1 MSYSFHLSSREH
13 CISNKSVLIKASK
26 HNNRLFEDSK
36 DYNKELNVRLI
47 GSNNI
52 FNDVKQL
59 YDDTFSESVKRHDEI
74 KKKTKD
80 KIGDYFEKISE
91 STKSH
96 LAEEIIIMI
105 GDKEFW
111 ENRNFL
117 SHKEELTDIFKEQ
130 VKRLQELSPNF
141 KIANATVHYDEASPH
156 IHIIGVPTKITPNK
170 DLQIRV
176 SKKNCFTKESL
187 AMLQERLR
195 VGVAEQVKE
204 IFNDQQITEQEK
216 VAGRKMS
223 YKVAEYKWVKA
234 NENILKNKYAEHFK
248 ELENKLK
255 EKNLKLELVDD
266 VYTLQEQKIEENRKL
281 EVIRKAAKQAEEEQ
295 EEMQNKNKEKQKID
309 QQLDAKIQEQNL
321 NLKYIKLLVSR
332 EEKKL
337 EETKN
342 ENNNLRNEN
351 ENLTRTNTNLVSK
364 NNEIQTEI
372 EQRQKSYKDMFDTKL
387 EIEIR
392 KKTEEKVMNEVVN
405 KQEDIIKKHIEK
417 VFDKTNEELKYGDVY
432 DEEIDCLNQAIYQGD
447 AQYVNQTRVFNEY
460 YNKIDLMTKFRLLCS
475 VFDMLLEKIRNK
487 NQTKNNT
494 NSNSNSYGFGRYF

>member
-1 MSYSFHLSSREH
+1 MKNEVSYSFHVSNGDHSKKNANQLLTATCHNSRLYEDKKGYNPNENV
-13 CISNKSVLIKASK
+13 ILRGT
-26 HNNRLFEDSK
+26 NNL
-36 DYNKELNVRLI
+36 Y
-47 GSNNI
+47 
-52 FNDVKQL
+52 NDVKQL
-59 YDDTFSESVKRHDEI
+59 YDDTFKDAVALNNKKRTR
-74 KKKTKD
+74 TKE
-80 KIGDYFEKISE
+80 KIDDYFLKVSN
-91 STKSH
+91 SAKQH
-96 LAEEIIIMI
+96 VAEEIVIMI

-111 ENRNFL
+111 EDRDYKK
-117 SHKEELTDIFKEQ
+117 HKEEFNKLFEEQ
-130 VKRLQELSPNF
+130 LERLEEKCPNF
-141 KIANATVHYDEASPH
+141 KIANAIIHYDETSPH
-156 IHIIGVPTKITPNK
+156 VHIVGVPIKEFPNSPMYV
-170 DLQIRV
+170 RV
-176 SKKNCFTKESL
+176 SKRDVFNQKSL
-187 AMLQERLR
+187 TMLQEEMRK
-195 VGVAEQVKE
+195 GVAEQVQKIYQDE
-204 IFNDQQITEQEK
+204 KIREQEK
-216 VAGRKMS
+216 QVGRKIS
-223 YKVAEYKWVKA
+223 YTVAEYKYIKN
-234 NENILKNKYAEHFK
+234 NEIMLKNKF
-248 ELENKLK
+248 K
-255 EKNLKLELVDD
+255 EKNLKLVLADD
-266 VYTLQEQKIEENRKL
+266 IYTLQEQKIEENRKL
-281 EVIRKAAKQAEEEQ
+281 ELIRKAVKQAEEEQ
-295 EEMQNKNKEKQKID
+295 EEIENKNKEKQKID
-309 QQLDAKIQEQNL
+309 QQLDAQIQEKNL
-321 NLKYIKLLVSR
+321 NLKYIQSLTSR

-372 EQRQKSYKDMFDTKL
+372 EQRQKRYKDMFDTKL

-432 DEEIDCLNQAIYQGD
+432 DEEIDCLNQAIYHGD